1 MRFSG
6 NYLPLS
12 YREIGGHGTIGQ
24 DEKGTGE
31 LMYLVNKAE
40 H

>member
-1 MRFSG
+1 MGFSG

-12 YREIGGHGTIGQ
+12 DKEIGGHSTIGQ
-24 DEKGTGE
+24 AEKSTGE
-31 LMYLVNKAE
+31 LMYLVNKAI